1 MNEKAMVAVCVRP
14 RARLT
19 KGKLYSVLPHS
30 TETMFVIVLCDDT
43 GCSEE
48 YFKDRFSFVDISGS
62 IEDLL

>member
-1 MNEKAMVAVCVRP
+1 MNEKQMFAVCVRP

-19 KGKLYSVLPHS
+19 KGKLYPVLPHS
-30 TETMFVIVLCDDT
+30 TETEFVTVLCNDI
-43 GCSEE
+43 GYSEE